1 MNPSR
6 GAMTAIRLVI
16 AVVVLFAV
24 GCGAQRQ
31 HRQMAHAGEEL
42 RFELAAL
49 YVQRG
54 ALQAAAPLLQRVI
67 AETPRDPAARVL
79 YGAVLR
85 DLGLYPQAEKEL
97 RFAIQLD
104 DQRADAR
111 GALAVLLDLTR
122 RSAEALTHHH
132 AAVTLAPADA
142 RLRNNY
148 GFSLY
153 LAGRTDAAITHLER
167 ALALDPGLAQAHL
180 NLGFAYG
187 RAGRFDDAARAFRS
201 AVPEAAALHD
211 LALVHDE
218 RGDREQASRLRAQAS
233 ALDPDLGRDPG
244 ATAP

>member
-1 MNPSR
+1 MSR
-6 GAMTAIRLVI
+6 PIVPIAALVV
-16 AVVVLFAV
+16 AALVT

-31 HRQMAHAGEEL
+31 HRQMQQQGEEL

-79 YGAVLR
+79 YGTVLR
-85 DLGLYPQAEKEL
+85 DLALYPQAEKEL
-97 RFAIQLD
+97 RFAIRLD

-132 AAVTLAPADA
+132 AAVVLAPGDA

-153 LAGRTDAAITHLER
+153 LAGRTDEAITHLER

-187 RAGRFDDAARAFRS
+187 RAGRLADAERAFRS
-201 AVPEAAALHD
+201 AVPEAVALHD

-218 RGDREQASRLRAQAS
+218 RGEHERASLLRAQAS
-233 ALDPDLGRDPG
+233 AIDPDLGRENG

>member
-1 MNPSR
+1 MSVR
-6 GAMTAIRLVI
+6 RFVLAIAAAVLVS
-16 AVVVLFAV
+16 A

-31 HRQMAHAGEEL
+31 HRQMQQAGEEL

-54 ALQAAAPLLQRVI
+54 ALQAAAPLLRRVI
-67 AETPRDPAARVL
+67 AETPRDPSARIL

-97 RFAIQLD
+97 RFAIELD

-111 GALAVLLDLTR
+111 GALAVLLDLTQR
-122 RSAEALTHHH
+122 QAEALTHHH
-132 AAVTLAPADA
+132 AAVTLAPGDA

-187 RAGRFDDAARAFRS
+187 RAGRLDEAARAFRS

-218 RGDREQASRLRAQAS
+218 RGDRDRAAELRAQAS
-233 ALDPDLGRDPG
+233 ALDPDLGRDPD
-244 ATAP
+244 AIAP